1 MKNKGFTLIELL
13 VVIAII
19 GILAAIVLVSLS
31 GANKSA
37 RDARIVS
44 ALGQMRTEAALI
56 DAAEGGYGSMDTG
69 GGLAVGA
76 VGAKGCSYNTEMAA
90 LCNDVDKQ
98 CPSGTAACGGDGG
111 DGTNLIATE
120 DVVIQ
125 SDSSTYCIYSPLNV
139 QYSGSN
145 DYYCIDSG
153 GHIGKT
159 VTSPAGANY
168 CDGTTFVCP
177 TIR

>member
-44 ALGQMRTEAALI
+44 AVGQIRTEAALV
-56 DAAEGGYGSMDTG
+56 DAAENGYTSLSCT
-69 GGLAVGA
+69 
-76 VGAKGCSYNTEMAA
+76 YNSELSA
-90 LCNDVDKQ
+90 LCDDADKQ
-98 CPSGTAACGGDGG
+98 CPSGSAGCGAD
-111 DGTNLIATE
+111 DANAGTQ
-120 DVVIQ
+120 DVIIQ
-125 SDSSTYCIYSPLNV
+125 SDSDEYCIFSPLNV

-145 DYYCIDSG
+145 DYYCVDSLG
-153 GHIGKT
+153 NIGKT
-159 VTSPAGANY
+159 VTVPSGVGFCTA
-168 CDGTTFVCP
+168 TTFVCP
-177 TIR
+177 TLR

>member
-44 ALGQMRTEAALI
+44 ALGQLRTEAALI
-56 DAAEGGYGSMDTG
+56 DAAEGGYASMTTGATGS
-69 GGLAVGA
+69 GL
-76 VGAKGCSYNTEMAA
+76 GCEYNTEMGA
-90 LCNDVDKQ
+90 LCNDADKQ
-98 CPSGTAACGGDGG
+98 CTSAGCGGDGLNG
-111 DGTNLIATE
+111 SNTAATE
-120 DVVIQ
+120 DVVMHG
-125 SDSSTYCIYSPLNV
+125 DLDEYCIYSPLNV

-145 DYYCIDSG
+145 DYYCIDSLG
-153 GHIGKT
+153 YIGKT
-159 VTSPAGANY
+159 VTSPGGVGFCTA
-168 CDGTTFVCP
+168 TTFVCP
-177 TIR
+177 TLR

>member
-44 ALGQMRTEAALI
+44 ALGQLRTEAALI
-56 DAAEGGYGSMDTG
+56 DAAEGGYAKMTVDGT
-69 GGLAVGA
+69 AGA
-76 VGAKGCSYNTEMAA
+76 GCDYNSEMEA
-90 LCNDVDKQ
+90 LCNDADKQ
-98 CPSGTAACGGDGG
+98 CTSAGCGGDNSNGSN
-111 DGTNLIATE
+111 TVLTE
-120 DVVIQ
+120 DVAMHA
-125 SDSSTYCIYSPLNV
+125 DADEYCIYSPLNV
-139 QYSGSN
+139 TYSGSN
-145 DYYCIDSG
+145 DYYCIDSLG
-153 GHIGKT
+153 NIGKPT
-159 VTSPAGANY
+159 VVAGNVVNPGAVGF

-177 TIR
+177 ALR